1 MSLKSLI
8 QIIILIIIF
17 IILGGVYFKYFS
29 NEKILVDEIKD
40 KSAEKIENFDRKNQG
55 DSKNNSNQLS
65 KEENKKLDKNNIK
78 KIETHKSKM
87 KEKVEIPN
95 VVKDV
100 EYLTSDAN
108 GNKTK

>member
-40 KSAEKIENFDRKNQG
+40 KSAEEIENFDQKKQV
-55 DSKNNSNQLS
+55 DSKINGNPLS
-65 KEENKKLDKNNIK
+65 KKENKKLDKNK
-78 KIETHKSKM
+78 PVACAT
-87 KEKVEIPN
+87 
-95 VVKDV
+95 D
-100 EYLTSDAN
+100 
-108 GNKTK
+108 